1 MNYVSTG
8 LTLAKK
14 NLKWPMILFG
24 FLTVLSLLIGNKMG
38 AYGFYEKSGNLFKES
53 AGRSVFILIFA
64 LGFIA
69 VSFLSDIN
77 EMLFGAPAFLCALLV
92 MIISGSFYK
101 ELVWSV
107 SKSFLHGGIKLLHVA
122 RFWMLFLSI
131 VNAAVIN
138 VKKFVLKDEA

>member
-24 FLTVLSLLIGNKMG
+24 FLAVLSLLIGNKMG
-38 AYGFYEKSGNLFKES
+38 AYGFYQKLGNLFKAS

-92 MIISGSFYK
+92 MIISGYFYK
-101 ELVWSV
+101 ELAWSI
-107 SKSFLHGGIKLLHVA
+107 SKSVLHGGIKLLHVA

-138 VKKFVLKDEA
+138 VKKFVIKDEA